1 MLQYF
6 ESAIDFTFWFK
17 VLIVMCFAPIWWPV
31 LKAFGREIQTA
42 LADEGGLFGRTEKDE
57 IAAREPEFDPWHC
70 EPRTPASNLSGSRRG
85 PGGATP
91 KRARR
96 RRF

>member
-6 ESAIDFTFWFK
+6 ESAIDFAFWFK

-31 LKAFGREIQTA
+31 MKAFGREIQTA
-42 LADEGGLFGRTEKDE
+42 LAEEGGLFGRAGEGD

-70 EPRTPASNLSGSRRG
+70 EPRPPASSIGGQRRG
-85 PGGATP
+85 PGSATP
-91 KRARR
+91 KRPARR
-96 RRF
+96 RF